1 MVEIDEIAD
10 EINITED
17 GGIKKKIL
25 LEGSGELYPTDGQ
38 EITAHYTGRLLDG
51 TVFDSS
57 YNRNEPFKFTIGKG
71 QVIKTWDLGFA
82 KMKKGEKAILT
93 GESKYAYGEN
103 GSPPTI
109 PPNATLEFEVELL
122 DFKDKPKEKWE
133 MTAEEKQIESLK
145 YKDLGKT
152 SYQQQE
158 FQAAYEFYKTSLDY
172 IEDLEE
178 YRELKIN
185 LYLNLSIVTD
195 KLQEWNDSSNYS
207 KQVLDLDESN
217 IKGLYRY
224 AIANSN
230 LWNIDTAL
238 THMNKILEI
247 EPNNKLAESKIIEI
261 KRKHKSQLKKESKMY
276 SNMLNG
282 LS

>member
-25 LEGSGELYPTDGQ
+25 QEGIGELYPMDGQ
-38 EITAHYTGRLLDG
+38 EITAHYTGRLLNG

-103 GSPPTI
+103 GSLPTI

-158 FQAAYEFYKTSLDY
+158 FQAAYEFYKTALDY